1 MAIVVLIATA
11 AATVAGGG
19 MTALGIGLVL
29 CAPFGLGLACCAAFS
44 ATADPYAHMLTPEVG
59 LMPSIGYVVAAAPPA
74 AAALAVGVP
83 LLSAREAQRLGGSAE
98 AVSISATVY
107 IAVTAAL
114 AVWFLGRRFVKRD
127 AVKA

>member
-1 MAIVVLIATA
+1 
-11 AATVAGGG
+11 
-19 MTALGIGLVL
+19 
-29 CAPFGLGLACCAAFS
+29 
-44 ATADPYAHMLTPEVG
+44 
-59 LMPSIGYVVAAAPPA
+59 MPSIGYVVAAAPPA